1 MATMLAADLEPLV
14 PYPGGVHEPWR
25 CKHNKCG
32 NEVRPTYANIQKG
45 QGGCRTC
52 APPGYAADK
61 PACVYLIELSSH
73 PDFPHGVLK
82 IGATGSRTQR
92 LKDWQR
98 RGWILLEVFHFD
110 DGKIPLAIEDDVLNW
125 LNEELGLEPC
135 LSADDVGHMGG
146 YSETISVADLAKAGV
161 SVADVRKKVK
171 QLVKMQNPQLVAGGV
186 R

>member
-1 MATMLAADLEPLV
+1 
-14 PYPGGVHEPWR
+14 
-25 CKHNKCG
+25 
-32 NEVRPTYANIQKG
+32 
-45 QGGCRTC
+45 
-52 APPGYAADK
+52 
-61 PACVYLIELSSH
+61 
-73 PDFPHGVLK
+73 VLK